1 MRNGARFH
9 GLAQVSC
16 ITMDKDVLLRLS
28 RCAYRLQSQDV
39 NKIQLPVGF
48 VH

>member
-16 ITMDKDVLLRLS
+16 ITMDKDVLLRLAW
-28 RCAYRLQSQDV
+28 CAYRLQSQDV
-39 NKIQLPVGF
+39 HKNQLPVDF
-48 VH
+48 IR

>member
-16 ITMDKDVLLRLS
+16 ITMAKAIPLHLG

-39 NKIQLPVGF
+39 HKNQLPVGF

>member
-9 GLAQVSC
+9 GLVQVSC
-16 ITMDKDVLLRLS
+16 ITMDKADTLRPT

-39 NKIQLPVGF
+39 HKNQLPVGF
-48 VH
+48 VR

>member
-1 MRNGARFH
+1 MTNGARFH

-16 ITMDKDVLLRLS
+16 ITMDKDDTLRLT

-39 NKIQLPVGF
+39 HKNQLPVDF
-48 VH
+48 IH